1 MQNLAK
7 RLEKRGWSSKEIE
20 KAANIIENAK
30 RNKTK
35 ENLFLEKRVYW
46 ILLAVIISGNFAI
59 SVALIPLLLALNGII
74 LYFLIAILGVSFGLL
89 FELVIRTIEHL
100 EKKHHL
106 FLAVMIPLI
115 ALGSAFLI
123 TRISN
128 ELVSKFGLSNSHEP
142 IIVGLIYAVSFVIPY
157 IIYRF
162 VLGIEYY
169 LKE

>member
-1 MQNLAK
+1 MQNLVK
-7 RLEKRGWSSKEIE
+7 RLEKRGWSNKEIK
-20 KAANIIENAK
+20 KAVNIIENAK
-30 RNKTK
+30 QNKTK
-35 ENLFLEKRVYW
+35 ENSFLEKRVYW
-46 ILLAVIISGNFAI
+46 ILLAVIIVGNFAI
-59 SVALIPLLLALNGII
+59 SVASIPLLLALKGMV
-74 LYFLIAILGVSFGLL
+74 LYFLIILLGVSFGLL

-106 FLAVMIPLI
+106 FLAVVIPLV

-128 ELVSKFGLSNSHEP
+128 ELVSKFNLKNNHEP
-142 IIVGLIYAVSFVIPY
+142 VLIGLVYSVSFVLPY

>member
-1 MQNLAK
+1 MQNLVK
-7 RLEKRGWSSKEIE
+7 RLEKRGWSNKEIK
-20 KAANIIENAK
+20 KAVNIIENAK
-30 RNKTK
+30 QNKTK
-35 ENLFLEKRVYW
+35 ENSFLEKRVYW
-46 ILLAVIISGNFAI
+46 ILLAVIIVGNFAI
-59 SVALIPLLLALNGII
+59 SVALIPLLLALKGMV
-74 LYFLIAILGVSFGLL
+74 LYFLIILLGVSFGLL

-106 FLAVMIPLI
+106 FLAVVIPLV

-128 ELVSKFGLSNSHEP
+128 ELVSKFNLKNNHEP
-142 IIVGLIYAVSFVIPY
+142 VLIGLVYSVSFVLPY